1 MKRMKRTRGS
11 AMVEFAIGSGVLVTI
26 FTGTF
31 QFGYTFLQYNTLENA
46 VAEAAH
52 YGSLQQYFS
61 TSPTPTTAYSTAV
74 KNMVVYGSPTAGTT
88 PLLNGLSTSNVSV
101 TITPGA
107 GYNNGSGQFTPAA
120 VTVAISSYTINGF
133 FSTQTVTNK
142 PQVTYAYTGLYQ
154 P

>member
-1 MKRMKRTRGS
+1 MRRNRRGS
-11 AMVEFAIGSGVLVTI
+11 AMLEFAIGSGVLIAV

-31 QFGYTFLQYNTLENA
+31 QFGYTFLQYNTIQNA
-46 VAEAAH
+46 VAQGAR
-52 YGSLQQYFS
+52 YGSLIQYSS
-61 TSPTPTTAYSTAV
+61 TTPTPTSAYSTAV

-88 PLLNGLSTSNVSV
+88 PLLPGLTTSLVNV

-120 VTVAISSYTINGF
+120 VTVSVSSYTINGF
-133 FSTQTVTNK
+133 FASQTVTNK
-142 PQVTYAYTGLYQ
+142 PQVTCAYQGMYQ